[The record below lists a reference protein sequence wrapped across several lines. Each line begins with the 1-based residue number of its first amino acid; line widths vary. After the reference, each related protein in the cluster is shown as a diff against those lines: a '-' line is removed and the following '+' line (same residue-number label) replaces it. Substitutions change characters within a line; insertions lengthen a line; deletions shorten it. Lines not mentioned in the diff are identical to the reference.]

1 MRNPTRGLPSV
12 VPQQPLASGT
22 VSGLDAH
29 RAVRGEATALR
40 PLPHRACG
48 IARQQAATDEH
59 AQQPPAH
66 ALLHRG
72 EGLLIQ
78 PGGGMEDD
86 PARDGGVEHAVDDD
100 AVEVQVGIQRRPE
113 AVNERDRTE
122 AGRGARTQA
131 VRTKMSTAARPVF
144 VL

>member
-1 MRNPTRGLPSV
+1 
-12 VPQQPLASGT
+12 
-22 VSGLDAH
+22 
-29 RAVRGEATALR
+29 
-40 PLPHRACG
+40 
-48 IARQQAATDEH
+48 
-59 AQQPPAH
+59 
-66 ALLHRG
+66 
-72 EGLLIQ
+72 
-78 PGGGMEDD
+78 MEDD